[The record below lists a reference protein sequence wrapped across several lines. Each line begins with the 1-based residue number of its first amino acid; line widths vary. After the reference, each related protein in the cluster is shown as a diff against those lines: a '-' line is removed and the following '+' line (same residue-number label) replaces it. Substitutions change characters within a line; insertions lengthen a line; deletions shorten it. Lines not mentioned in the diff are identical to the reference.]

1 MGRRVVP
8 PARAV
13 TKRVVEVKE
22 GKLPEGPPESV
33 KLPRAELVKLVT
45 GAGLTLESEQPELLP
60 YQTFLVFRGP

>member
-1 MGRRVVP
+1 M
-8 PARAV
+8 
-13 TKRVVEVKE
+13 EVKE